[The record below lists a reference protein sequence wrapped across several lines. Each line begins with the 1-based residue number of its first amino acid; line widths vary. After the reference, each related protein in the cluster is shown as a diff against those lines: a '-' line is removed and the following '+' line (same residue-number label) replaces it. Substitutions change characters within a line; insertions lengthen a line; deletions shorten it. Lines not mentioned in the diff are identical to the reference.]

1 MSYIRNCKS
10 YLLDY
15 IKNYRAAVSFTQ
27 KLVEKW
33 DFDKLF
39 WPVLQRGQINFIFTD
54 EVHLLFL
61 SCNVKSFSLTQPSVF
76 FEYFFL
82 AHSAHFVSCPIFF
95 SHPAKCFFWVFFF
108 YLTRPTLCRVQSFSL
123 TQPIAFLI
131 IFFYLT
137 QPTLC
142 HVQSFSVTQPRAFFE
157 YFFLS
162 HSAHFVSCSIFFSHP
177 AKCFFWVFFS
187 ISLGPLCVVFN
198 LFHSPSQ
205 LLFWLFFSISL
216 GPLCVVFNLLPSL
229 GVCRLLT
236 FHILIFSSETPQLYE
251 LKLARKHLW
260 KILYKDCSF
269 CPDPLTNMA
278 TTGNSYFWLAY
289 F

>member
-82 AHSAHFVSCPIFF
+82 AHSAHFVSC
-95 SHPAKCFFWVFFF
+95 
-108 YLTRPTLCRVQSFSL
+108 
-123 TQPIAFLI
+123 
-131 IFFYLT
+131 
-137 QPTLC
+137 
-142 HVQSFSVTQPRAFFE
+142 
-157 YFFLS
+157 
-162 HSAHFVSCSIFFSHP
+162 SIFFSHP

-187 ISLGPLCVVFN
+187 ISLSPLCVVFN

-205 LLFWLFFSISL
+205 LLFWLFFFYLTQPTLCRVQSFSL
-216 GPLCVVFNLLPSL
+216 TQPIAFLCMCF
-229 GVCRLLT
+229 
-236 FHILIFSSETPQLYE
+236 
-251 LKLARKHLW
+251 
-260 KILYKDCSF
+260 
-269 CPDPLTNMA
+269 
-278 TTGNSYFWLAY
+278 
-289 F
+289 